1 MIVPVPDVNFEGRK
15 NPKLHLKRKQVKAL
29 AQKQR
34 ELTENCR
41 VLEENFS
48 QMGLAWQ
55 KVSKA
60 PPEHPDAGKVAKL
73 WQARFD
79 MQHSFINGT
88 YNEYK
93 TARKAFAKVAVKDYN
108 LLRFVKNPINIQGN
122 IPLFSKTRMNMFKNF
137 LLDKFR
143 IKTPAEK
150 QLQKLIQNEQL
161 QTAMKNT
168 LGIM

>member
-1 MIVPVPDVNFEGRK
+1 MIVPVSDVNFEGRK
-15 NPKLHLKRKQVKAL
+15 NPKLHLRRKQVKNL

-41 VLEENFS
+41 VLEENFI

-55 KVSKA
+55 KVTDLPA
-60 PPEHPDAGKVAKL
+60 EHPDAGKIAKL
-73 WQARFD
+73 WHARFD

-93 TARKAFAKVAVKDYN
+93 TARKAFAELAVKDYD
-108 LLRFVKNPINIQGN
+108 LLKFVNNPININGKT
-122 IPLFSKTRMNMFKNF
+122 PLFSKTGMNMLKNF
-137 LLDKFR
+137 LLDKLR

-168 LGIM
+168 LGLM

>member
-1 MIVPVPDVNFEGRK
+1 MIVSVSDVNFEGHK
-15 NPKLHLKRKQVKAL
+15 NPKLHLKRKQVKNL

-41 VLEENFS
+41 VLEENFIR
-48 QMGLAWQ
+48 MDLAWQ
-55 KVSKA
+55 KVTNLPA
-60 PPEHPDAGKVAKL
+60 EHPDAGKIAKL
-73 WQARFD
+73 WHARFD

-93 TARKAFAKVAVKDYN
+93 TAKKAFAEAAVKDYP
-108 LLRFVKNPINIQGN
+108 LLQYVESPIHIRGN
-122 IPLFSKTRMNMFKNF
+122 IPLFSKMGMNILKNVF
-137 LLDKFR
+137 LDKFR

-150 QLQKLIQNEQL
+150 QLQQLVQNDKL

-168 LGIM
+168 LGMK